1 VSGGGGRY
9 LFLTCAS
16 VRQLAVFDTTAAKVI
31 TTLPLNAEDVKVA
44 AGLDKLFMALPR
56 AHRVDRYDLATLAHE
71 ASADLPTAPQALCMG
86 SASRGPLMTV
96 LTRKPG
102 VIEQES
108 QPWFLD
114 ADTLAPI
121 ALQTDKRLPDVAPRL
136 LRAAP
141 DGHVFA
147 WREAMGGEP
156 HSVCSVILHGM
167 DATVHTTSTPSGLV
181 CPAAGERYIYGGWG
195 IYTAEL
201 DPVYPRPIPQSFG
214 RAFIPADQGPYFVK
228 LDWKE
233 WEKLGGNLEFFR
245 EGEEDPFARS
255 GPVEGVT
262 SEQIYYGELHN
273 KLAHDQRVHV
283 IPDANLVVTIPGAN
297 DRLILYHFDLKA
309 AAQKAGG
316 G

>member
-1 VSGGGGRY
+1 
-9 LFLTCAS
+9 
-16 VRQLAVFDTTAAKVI
+16 
-31 TTLPLNAEDVKVA
+31 
-44 AGLDKLFMALPR
+44 
-56 AHRVDRYDLATLAHE
+56 
-71 ASADLPTAPQALCMG
+71 
-86 SASRGPLMTV
+86 
-96 LTRKPG
+96 
-102 VIEQES
+102 
-108 QPWFLD
+108 
-114 ADTLAPI
+114 
-121 ALQTDKRLPDVAPRL
+121 
-136 LRAAP
+136 
-141 DGHVFA
+141 
-147 WREAMGGEP
+147 
-156 HSVCSVILHGM
+156 
-167 DATVHTTSTPSGLV
+167 VHTTSTPSGLV